1 MWRRK
6 EREKTRHQQG
16 RKTRGKGER
25 IRGPE
30 RRVRE
35 VREEKVLLT

>member
-1 MWRRK
+1 M
-6 EREKTRHQQG
+6 EKKGKGDETPT